1 MRHASGSG
9 AGRSPGAGAVTG
21 VTTVPG
27 SASPGLSNRDR
38 RRHRA
43 RAAAGRPRA
52 RCEVHVS
59 ADKRFAGRRE
69 RKRYNHLRR
78 GGAPKA
84 CPTLGEVVTMVE
96 VFRLF
101 VVTLL
106 LVTVMVIIRG

>member
-1 MRHASGSG
+1 MTRFISS
-9 AGRSPGAGAVTG
+9 
-21 VTTVPG
+21 
-27 SASPGLSNRDR
+27 R
-38 RRHRA
+38 RR
-43 RAAAGRPRA
+43 
-52 RCEVHVS
+52 
-59 ADKRFAGRRE
+59 
-69 RKRYNHLRR
+69 YNPLRR

>member
-1 MRHASGSG
+1 MRG
-9 AGRSPGAGAVTG
+9 AM
-21 VTTVPG
+21 
-27 SASPGLSNRDR
+27 
-38 RRHRA
+38 
-43 RAAAGRPRA
+43 
-52 RCEVHVS
+52 CEVHVS

-84 CPTLGEVVTMVE
+84 CPIVGEVVTLVE